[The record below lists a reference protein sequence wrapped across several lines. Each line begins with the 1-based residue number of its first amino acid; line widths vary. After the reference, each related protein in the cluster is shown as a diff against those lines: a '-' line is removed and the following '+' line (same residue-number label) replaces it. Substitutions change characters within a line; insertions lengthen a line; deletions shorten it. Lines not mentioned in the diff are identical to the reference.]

1 MNAMEQITDY
11 DKLNVKRLKG
21 ELTKDLLPPNYTNI
35 SIYSTDTDGIKS
47 YTMYCNFDHF
57 NVKII
62 IPNNYPFK
70 APVIFINEEKFEFS
84 IQEWSPQK
92 TINTVIRGIITD
104 KVDKYRKQFLFV
116 PNVYGFLMDETER
129 SFNSNDLH
137 EMGHLYECRNFEN
150 KKYQFGSGFIY
161 SILNQYF
168 KEYLFKID
176 KHRLDMFIDRLLEY
190 PIIKE
195 IGCVYLVLKIY
206 EEKLIFPIEN
216 YVEKINMYLISND
229 VKQQFNM
236 LIHEFKKNNKIIML
250 DLIERVDHL
259 NHILTIYINIWAY
272 ANFNLLNREQNEISF
287 DLNTIINT
295 FLRNETKTDLY
306 EWSIQFI
313 GRDKRIADFNAYIFE
328 DNYDYI
334 MNYLRIKNEH
344 LTKCVLDFLSCI
356 KQFNNF
362 SNEMFHFD
370 VEQYTIAVPKLGYRL
385 AEFKKM
391 FPHTRDQ
398 FPISLVHIQSAENN
412 ICSTFNLQLEDDM
425 TKLIP
430 DNLCLHYP

>member
-1 MNAMEQITDY
+1 MNASEQITDY
-11 DKLNVKRLKG
+11 DKLNVKRLKA
-21 ELTKDLLPPNYTNI
+21 ELTKDLIPPNYTNI
-35 SIYSTDTDGIKS
+35 SIYSTNTDGIKS
-47 YTMYCNFDHF
+47 YTMYLNFDHF
-57 NVKII
+57 NIKII

-92 TINTVIRGIITD
+92 TINTVIRGIITE

-137 EMGHLYECRNFEN
+137 ELGHLYDCRNFEN

-168 KEYLFKID
+168 KEYLFQID

-190 PIIKE
+190 PLIKE
-195 IGCVYLVLKIY
+195 MGCVYLVLKIY

-250 DLIERVDHL
+250 DLIERLDHL

-272 ANFNLLNREQNEISF
+272 ANFDLLNREQKEISF

-295 FLRNETKTDLY
+295 FLRNETETDLY
-306 EWSIQFI
+306 QWSIQFI
-313 GRDKRIADFNAYIFE
+313 GRDKIIADFNANIFL
-328 DNYDYI
+328 DNYNYV

>member
-1 MNAMEQITDY
+1 MNASEQITDY
-11 DKLNVKRLKG
+11 DKLNVKRLKA
-21 ELTKDLLPPNYTNI
+21 ELTKDLIPPNYTNL
-35 SIYSTDTDGIKS
+35 SIYSTNTDGIKS
-47 YTMYCNFDHF
+47 YTMYLNFDHF
-57 NVKII
+57 NIKII

-92 TINTVIRGIITD
+92 TINTVIRGIITE

-137 EMGHLYECRNFEN
+137 ELGHLYDCRNFEN

-168 KEYLFKID
+168 KEYLFQID

-190 PIIKE
+190 PLIKE
-195 IGCVYLVLKIY
+195 MGCVYLVLKIY

-250 DLIERVDHL
+250 DLIERLDHL

-272 ANFNLLNREQNEISF
+272 ANFDLLNREQKEISF

-295 FLRNETKTDLY
+295 FLRNETETDLY
-306 EWSIQFI
+306 QWSIQFI
-313 GRDKRIADFNAYIFE
+313 GRDKIIADFNANIFL
-328 DNYDYI
+328 DNYNYV